1 MVTRIDRSTPSVP
14 VVTQEPQA
22 DQPAAPP
29 PAAAVPVARAS
40 QRNLDN
46 LSGASNGSFA
56 ALPAVSRRP
65 TATPLE
71 RLQATQAT
79 AAARTEAV
87 GRVDAA
93 SRDYRTAREDV
104 NRLNAHLERALREP
118 ALRDPAAAERFRAA
132 FQEQHRDTFERERT
146 TARALADSIRAAE
159 PLLRTPP
166 NDSMGMLDAPGLRDR
181 MTVARGLDTLA
192 QSSEFAQAATLAG
205 QLRTGENP
213 PLPPAVAD
221 GIADRAAITSVRADL
236 AHGRSVTDAITRA
249 STLVGGAGFA
259 GRIPALSSLGN
270 ALAVG
275 ENVNEF
281 IRTGD
286 PARIG
291 AAGFAALGA
300 GAAGYAAI
308 VGGGPYTI
316 GAAVV
321 AFAGKAIFE
330 QVANRNDY
338 RRDTDPAFQRAFG
351 TSADQLE
358 AMQRQAMDQAYAEL
372 QALPPSPPPRDSLG
386 RIDITWGQRWM
397 ERRATELM
405 GPRLAAL
412 PSGG

>member
-1 MVTRIDRSTPSVP
+1 MVTRIDRSVSATPT
-14 VVTQEPQA
+14 TQTTE
-22 DQPAAPP
+22 PAAPQP
-29 PAAAVPVARAS
+29 PAAAAVPLARAS

-56 ALPAVSRRP
+56 ALPAVSRQK
-65 TATPLE
+65 TSPLE
-71 RLQATQAT
+71 RMQATQAAAT
-79 AAARTEAV
+79 ARAEAA
-87 GRVDAA
+87 GRVETA
-93 SRDYRTAREDV
+93 SREYRSAREEV
-104 NRLNAHLERALREP
+104 NRLNAHLERALRDEP
-118 ALRDPAAAERFRAA
+118 SLRDPAAAERYRAA
-132 FQEQHRDTFERERT
+132 FETEHRDAFERERT

-166 NDSMGMLDAPGLRDR
+166 NDALGMLDAPGLRDR

-236 AHGRSVTDAITRA
+236 AHGRSITDAITRA
-249 STLVGGAGFA
+249 STLVGAAGFTS
-259 GRIPALSSLGN
+259 RIPALSSLGN

-275 ENVNEF
+275 ENVSEF
-281 IRTGD
+281 VRTGD

-330 QVANRNDY
+330 QIANRNDY
-338 RRDTDPAFQRAFG
+338 RRDTDPVFQRAFG
-351 TSADQLE
+351 VSRE
-358 AMQRQAMDQAYAEL
+358 AVDRLYREVQDQAYGEL
-372 QALPPSPPPRDSLG
+372 RALPESPPPRDELG
-386 RIDITWGQRWM
+386 RIDVTWGQRWM
-397 ERRATELM
+397 ERRANELM
-405 GPRLAAL
+405 AERMAAL
-412 PSGG
+412 RPS